1 LESMHVMFGSA
12 HVTRA
17 SVSTPR
23 DLSDNPS
30 DDEMH
35 EVEKNPSDV
44 RFSGLPKK
52 SKKRKAPSFHRIED
66 KEERSPFLQL
76 YKNTCS
82 KIQGVEKLISSVEAS
97 SASLTSTHIPTIV
110 EAMRMV
116 KKCGVYE
123 KIALIYTATL
133 TIVKSGIRE
142 ILGLLETN
150 EGILD
155 WLEREHA
162 VRNLP

>member
-1 LESMHVMFGSA
+1 VMMKCM
-12 HVTRA
+12 RLKKI
-17 SVSTPR
+17 P
-23 DLSDNPS
+23 P
-30 DDEMH
+30 M
-35 EVEKNPSDV
+35 
-44 RFSGLPKK
+44 SGFLVCQKK
-52 SKKRKAPSFHRIED
+52 SKKRKTPSFHRIED

-82 KIQGVEKLISSVEAS
+82 KIQGVEKLISSIEAS
-97 SASLTSTHIPTIV
+97 SASLMSTHIPTIV

-116 KKCGVYE
+116 TKCGVYE